1 MLASFY
7 DGPLL
12 QLYLNPIKLV
22 PANDRFMQSLIDLC
36 LMFDLTYVD
45 GIDQNVVYP
54 PSAPI
59 SVRPECIDRLKTSM
73 RHPSCS

>member
-45 GIDQNVVYP
+45 GIDQNIV
-54 PSAPI
+54 
-59 SVRPECIDRLKTSM
+59 
-73 RHPSCS
+73 